1 MTTVLT
7 RSVARILLV
16 PIFMVAIA
24 VLVKGYVDIG
34 DGFAA
39 GVIAS
44 LGIILQG
51 AAFGA
56 DEFERLPLVRFA
68 PVAAVVGVFLSALV
82 AFTPVLF
89 GEPIF
94 RHWPHAGEHASH
106 FGTLEFI
113 TPVIFDVGVFLV
125 VIGFCVGSMTSIS
138 RALSRQEREQRRGEA
153 SVRSAP
159 ATSRPNGG
167 ERR

>member
-7 RSVARILLV
+7 RSAARILLI
-16 PIFMVAIA
+16 PIFMVAVA
-24 VLVKGYVDIG
+24 VIVKGYADIG

-44 LGIILQG
+44 LGIVLQG
-51 AAFGA
+51 VAYGA

-68 PVAAVVGVFLSALV
+68 PVGAILGVFLSALV

-94 RHWPHAGEHASH
+94 RHWPPAGEHASH
-106 FGTLEFI
+106 FGALEFI

-125 VIGFCVGSMTSIS
+125 VVGFCVGSMTSIS
-138 RALSRQEREQRRGEA
+138 RALFRQEREQQRREISGPQGQSPSHGE
-153 SVRSAP
+153 
-159 ATSRPNGG
+159 GG
-167 ERR
+167 KRG